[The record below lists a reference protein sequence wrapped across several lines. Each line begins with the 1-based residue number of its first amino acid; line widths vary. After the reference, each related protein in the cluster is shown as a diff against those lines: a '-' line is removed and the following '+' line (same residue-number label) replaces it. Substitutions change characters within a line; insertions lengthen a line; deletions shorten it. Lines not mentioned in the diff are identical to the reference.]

1 MIQNPVKQ
9 NQMKNELEKEVW
21 LLLDNQRFDTDLL
34 KNAAALA
41 SLMKASLQGLFIE
54 EENLKRAAEFSFSRE
69 ISGWSAQEREITGEI
84 IQRTLQSSARQ
95 NRRQLEMVAR
105 DNNIQCTFQVVQGER
120 LSWIHENA
128 KKPRILFITGKQ
140 IPANYY
146 QNLHFCNFIKAPVVL
161 LYNGSEASQAAL
173 KIALQMAKFTGC
185 TVVILILAD
194 EETEKNALK
203 TLVNESLSRVS
214 DIAVTIQYANDKQLV
229 ESLHRLKASMLVLA
243 DDIKSEAGEIVLESV
258 AQRRFRFPVILIQ

>member
-1 MIQNPVKQ
+1 MKQ
-9 NQMKNELEKEVW
+9 NQMKHELEKEVW

-41 SLMKASLQGLFIE
+41 RLMKASLQGLFIE

-105 DNNIQCTFQVVQGER
+105 DNNIQCTFQVIQGER

-128 KKPRILFITGKQ
+128 EKPRILFIAGKQ
-140 IPANYY
+140 IPANCY
-146 QNLHFCNFIKAPVVL
+146 QHLHYCNFSKAPVVL
-161 LYNGSEASQAAL
+161 LYNGSAASQAAL
-173 KIALQMAKFTGC
+173 KITLQIAELSSS
-185 TVVILILAD
+185 TVVILIMAD
-194 EETEKNALK
+194 DASEQNAL
-203 TLVNESLSRVS
+203 TSQVNAYLSRAS
-214 DIAVTIQYANDKQLV
+214 DTAVNIQYVNNQQLV

-243 DDIKSEAGEIVLESV
+243 DDNKSEAGKIVMESV
-258 AQRRFRFPVILIQ
+258 AQRRFRFPVVLIQ